1 MEEYDV
7 GVACFFFLSRT
18 HLRFLGIF
26 ANMLFIPLF
35 FPFIGLK
42 LQVISEFIISGA
54 LHVR

>member
-1 MEEYDV
+1 MLVLPVSFSSLGPTCVSLVYLLI
-7 GVACFFFLSRT
+7 CFLFL
-18 HLRFLGIF
+18 F
-26 ANMLFIPLF
+26 F